1 MTEQLSL
8 SLHYSVYCL
17 YQHLSVSI
25 IILFIVYTFNIFI
38 PAIEC
43 NSFTEAGILFACSLQ
58 YPYTSTVLGI
68 EEELNEEVKEAIC

>member
-8 SLHYSVYCL
+8 SPHYSVYCL

-25 IILFIVYTFNIFI
+25 IIVYTFNNLYLQI
-38 PAIEC
+38 
-43 NSFTEAGILFACSLQ
+43 NVTSTEAGILFACSLQ
-58 YPYTSTVLGI
+58 YPNTSTVLGI